1 MKKFKK
7 FKELSKKTKII
18 TISVLSIV
26 VVAGLAF
33 GIPKAIAT
41 FGAKKATATTTVK
54 AVKDS
59 IEVAISGSGTIQPIS
74 RYDIIPLV
82 KGTILESK
90 FEVGSTVKKGDVLY
104 RFDSTDLQS
113 NIQKTRNGL
122 SRTEITAQTNNDSIR
137 NLRVTAPSNGTLT
150 NFTLKQG
157 EQVSN
162 GKVADVINSDNLIA
176 RVPFNSAQLEQ
187 INVGDSATITSA
199 QYMTTIEGTVTY
211 KTNAA
216 TAAGDGSALYN
227 VEIQINNPGAL
238 ASGLSVGATVHTNSG
253 SITSPSSGTTENS
266 SQTPVLPESTG
277 KVSKIY
283 AKNNQ
288 HVNKGDLLFEI
299 QNDSLIQNRDKTNLD
314 VKDSALSLQ
323 SLQKQLDDYNITS
336 PIDGVVITKTSKAGD
351 TINSGTSASTVLM
364 VVADLS
370 KMVFTM
376 DIDELDIS
384 KVQLGLKA
392 DITAD
397 ALPNE
402 KYVGEVTEIASEG
415 VSANGVTTYKVKI
428 TINEPK
434 NLRPAMNVNANI
446 VVNKKDDVIVVP
458 ISVVNNLKN
467 NSGMVFVKG
476 AMTGAPNGDRPTN
489 AGNSQPTDKTAT
501 QNPTSTG
508 APQGNRTQGGTRKSS
523 SASQIPAGFRPQ
535 RVETGLANSEN
546 IEIISGLNEGDE
558 VLVPATATTKTS
570 TTAAPS
576 FGGGGIPGAGGGFS
590 GGNRNAGGR

>member
-1 MKKFKK
+1 MKK
-7 FKELSKKTKII
+7 FKELKKKTKIVI
-18 TISVLSIV
+18 ISVLGV
-26 VVAGLAF
+26 ALVAGLAF

-41 FGAKKATATTTVK
+41 FGAKKPTASTTVTAEK
-54 AVKDS
+54 GS
-59 IEVAISGSGTIQPIS
+59 IEVKISGSGTIQPIS

-82 KGTILESK
+82 KGSILESK

-122 SRTEITAQTNNDSIR
+122 SRTEITAQTNSESIR

-150 NFTLKQG
+150 NFNLKQG

-176 RVPFNSAQLEQ
+176 RIPFNGAQLAQ

-199 QYMTTIEGTVTY
+199 QYMTSIDGTVTY

-216 TAAGDGSALYN
+216 TAAGDGSALYD
-227 VEIQINNPGAL
+227 VEIQLNNPGAL

-253 SITSPSSGTTENS
+253 SITSPSSGKTENS
-266 SQTPVLPESTG
+266 SQSPVIPESTG
-277 KVSKIY
+277 KVSKIF

-299 QNDSLIQNRDKTNLD
+299 DNDTLIQNRDKTNLD
-314 VKDSALSLQ
+314 IKDSALSLQ
-323 SLQKQLDDYNITS
+323 SQLKQLEDYNITS
-336 PIDGVVITKTSKAGD
+336 PIDGVVITKNSKAGD
-351 TINSGTSASTVLM
+351 TINSGTSSSTVLM

-370 KMVFTM
+370 KMIFNM
-376 DIDELDIS
+376 DIDELDIA

-402 KYVGEVTEIASEG
+402 KYVGEVTKIASEG
-415 VSANGVTTYKVKI
+415 VSANGVTTYKVEI

-458 ISVVNNLKN
+458 ISVVNGLKN
-467 NSGMVFVKG
+467 NAGMVFVKG
-476 AMTGAPNGDRPTN
+476 ARTSDGSEGGAPRGDRAAN
-489 AGNSQPTDKTAT
+489 TDKSSAQAPTTTA
-501 QNPTSTG
+501 S
-508 APQGNRTQGGTRKSS
+508 PQANRTQSSNRKTS
-523 SASQIPAGFRPQ
+523 SASKIPEGFRPQ
-535 RVETGLANSEN
+535 RVETGIANSDN

-558 VLVPATATTKTS
+558 VLVPATASTKTS
-570 TTAAPS
+570 TTTQGFGA
-576 FGGGGIPGAGGGFS
+576 GGGGFPGAGGGFS
-590 GGNRNAGGR
+590 GGNRTTGGR

>member
-1 MKKFKK
+1 MKK
-7 FKELSKKTKII
+7 FKELKKKTKIVI
-18 TISVLSIV
+18 ISVLGV
-26 VVAGLAF
+26 ALVAGLAF

-41 FGAKKATATTTVK
+41 FGAKKTTASTTVK
-54 AVKDS
+54 AEKGS
-59 IEVAISGSGTIQPIS
+59 IEVKISGSGTIQPIS

-82 KGTILESK
+82 KGSILESK

-122 SRTEITAQTNNDSIR
+122 SRTEITAQTNSESIR

-150 NFTLKQG
+150 NFNLKQG

-176 RVPFNSAQLEQ
+176 RIPFNGAQLAQ

-199 QYMTTIEGTVTY
+199 QYMTTIDGTVIY

-216 TAAGDGSALYN
+216 TAAGDGSALYD
-227 VEIQINNPGAL
+227 VEIQLNNPGAL

-253 SITSPSSGTTENS
+253 SITSPSSGKTENS
-266 SQTPVLPESTG
+266 SQSPVIPEATG

-283 AKNNQ
+283 ARNNQ

-299 QNDSLIQNRDKTNLD
+299 DNDTLIQNRDRTSLD
-314 VKDSALSLQ
+314 IKDSALSLQ
-323 SLQKQLDDYNITS
+323 SQLKQLEDYNITS
-336 PIDGVVITKTSKAGD
+336 PIDGVVITKNSKAGD
-351 TINSGTSASTVLM
+351 TINSGTSSSTVLM

-370 KMVFTM
+370 KMIFNM
-376 DIDELDIS
+376 DIDELDIA

-402 KYVGEVTEIASEG
+402 KYVGEVTKIASEG
-415 VSANGVTTYKVKI
+415 VSANGVTTYKVEI

-446 VVNKKDDVIVVP
+446 VVNKKDDVITVP
-458 ISVVNNLKN
+458 ISVVNGLKN
-467 NSGMVFVKG
+467 NAGMVFVKG
-476 AMTGAPNGDRPTN
+476 DRTSAPKGDRP
-489 AGNSQPTDKTAT
+489 AITDSTSTRCTQDPTAT
-501 QNPTSTG
+501 TS
-508 APQGNRTQGGTRKSS
+508 PQANRTQSSNRKPSTSS
-523 SASQIPAGFRPQ
+523 NIPEGFRPQ
-535 RVETGLANSEN
+535 RVETGIANSDN

-570 TTAAPS
+570 TTATQG
-576 FGGGGIPGAGGGFS
+576 FGTGGGGFPAAGGGFS
-590 GGNRNAGGR
+590 GGNRTTGGR

>member
-1 MKKFKK
+1 MKK
-7 FKELSKKTKII
+7 FKELSKKTKVI
-18 TISVLSIV
+18 TISVLSVV

-41 FGAKKATATTTVK
+41 FGAKKTTATTTVK
-54 AVKDS
+54 AEKGS
-59 IEVAISGSGTIQPIS
+59 IEVKISGSGTIQPIS

-82 KGTILESK
+82 KGSILESK

-104 RFDSTDLQS
+104 RFDSTDIQS

-122 SRTEITAQTNNDSIR
+122 SRTEITAQTNSESIR

-150 NFTLKQG
+150 NFNLKQG

-176 RVPFNSAQLEQ
+176 RIPFNGAQLAQ

-199 QYMTTIEGTVTY
+199 QYMTTIDGTVTY

-216 TAAGDGSALYN
+216 TAAGDGSALYD
-227 VEIQINNPGAL
+227 VEIQLNNPGAL

-253 SITSPSSGTTENS
+253 SITSPSSGKTENS
-266 SQTPVLPESTG
+266 SQSPVIPESTG

-288 HVNKGDLLFEI
+288 HINKGDLLFEI
-299 QNDSLIQNRDKTNLD
+299 ENDTLIQNRDKTNLD
-314 VKDSALSLQ
+314 IKDSALSLQ
-323 SLQKQLDDYNITS
+323 SQLKQLEDYNITS
-336 PIDGVVITKTSKAGD
+336 PIDGVVITKNSKAGD
-351 TINSGTSASTVLM
+351 TINSGTSSSTVLM

-370 KMVFTM
+370 KMIFNM
-376 DIDELDIS
+376 DIDELDIA

-402 KYVGEVTEIASEG
+402 KYVGEVTKIASEG
-415 VSANGVTTYKVKI
+415 VSANGVTTYKVEI

-458 ISVVNNLKN
+458 ISVVNALKN
-467 NSGMVFVKG
+467 NAGMVFVKG
-476 AMTGAPNGDRPTN
+476 DRTSAPSGDKPTR
-489 AGNSQPTDKTAT
+489 AGNSQDQTTTA
-501 QNPTSTG
+501 S
-508 APQGNRTQGGTRKSS
+508 PQANRTQSSNRKPSTSS
-523 SASQIPAGFRPQ
+523 KIPEGFRLQ
-535 RVETGLANSEN
+535 RVETGISNSDS

-570 TTAAPS
+570 TTATPA
-576 FGGGGIPGAGGGFS
+576 FGAGGMPGGGGGFS
-590 GGNRNAGGR
+590 GGNRPTGGR